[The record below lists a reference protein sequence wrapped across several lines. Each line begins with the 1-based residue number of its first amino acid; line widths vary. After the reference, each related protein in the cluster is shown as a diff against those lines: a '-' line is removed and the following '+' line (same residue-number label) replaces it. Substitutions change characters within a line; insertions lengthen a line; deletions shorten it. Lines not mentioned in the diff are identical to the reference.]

1 MKLGSVLVTLGV
13 LAGATVCVRLGFWQI
28 SRLHEKQALNAAL
41 RASES
46 GPALVVRGDP
56 PLPEQARHR
65 ILEVTGRFDEH
76 HQFLLSGRA
85 HDGAPG
91 VEVVTPLRLSGSAT
105 AILVDRGWLPS
116 PDAATARPQD
126 YPEADERVVRG
137 LAEELRHGA
146 AGPPVRALPADR
158 VALWSVR
165 WLDADSVAPRM
176 PYAIAGFWLREL
188 PGPGVP
194 DRPRR
199 SRPAPFNEMTHLSYA
214 IQWFLFA
221 TIMLGGSA
229 VLAWTRRRRGAASP
243 ATETS
248 P

>member
-1 MKLGSVLVTLGV
+1 MRLGSVVVTLGV
-13 LAGATVCVRLGFWQI
+13 LTGAAVCVRLGLWQV

-41 RASES
+41 RAART
-46 GPALVVRGDP
+46 GAALVVRGDP
-56 PLPEQARHR
+56 PLSEAARHS
-65 ILEVTGRFDEH
+65 ILEVTGRFDEA

-116 PDAATARPQD
+116 ADAATARPQD
-126 YPEADERVVRG
+126 YPESTTRVVRG
-137 LAEELRHGA
+137 LAEDLRRGA
-146 AGPPVRALPADR
+146 GGPPVRALAADR
-158 VALWSVR
+158 MSLWSVR
-165 WLDADSVAPRM
+165 WLDADSVAPRL
-176 PYAIAGFWLREL
+176 PYAIAGYSLREL

-194 DRPRR
+194 ERPRR
-199 SRPAPFNEMTHLSYA
+199 SQPTPYNEMTHLSYA

-229 VLAWTRRRRGAASP
+229 ALAWSRRRRGAASP
-243 ATETS
+243 DTETS